1 MIQEVPFAIYIKDDN
16 DISLNSLPS
25 SIEII
30 PHEASI
36 VMDEAII
43 VNRIYCVN
51 RLWVINKLAYIC
63 NKFII
68 MTTNK
73 DKYEVRY
80 EDEDRIS
87 IWTYDKTKFKNGPIS
102 VEIVEKNP
110 EPVKKKRK

>member
-1 MIQEVPFAIYIKDDN
+1 MIQEVPFAIYIKDDK

-63 NKFII
+63 NKFILVLF
-68 MTTNK
+68 M
-73 DKYEVRY
+73 
-80 EDEDRIS
+80 IS
-87 IWTYDKTKFKNGPIS
+87 CMMIFMSLLFTPNI
-102 VEIVEKNP
+102 
-110 EPVKKKRK
+110 KK